1 MMEPIILFVD
11 DEPGILRAIK
21 RIFHRSD
28 LKIMTATNAN
38 EALSILKE
46 LPISV
51 MVSDYSMPEQT
62 GAELLEQARAI
73 RPETVR
79 LILSGNNDQTATIA
93 AINQGRI
100 SKFLTKP
107 FDKDDLRLEIDAAV
121 AEWQTR
127 VYKSTTK
134 KILKKTSLLQLI
146 DTEQS
151 QNGDSDSLVV
161 VFGIHELDLL
171 TAQLGNSRTTKLL
184 INIAPSHEQLDDGVS
199 LALMSDGHFCS
210 FIKYNKGI
218 TDARDVISSLLDKFE
233 CNPVVDGREHSVSF
247 DVGYAVSQGELMD
260 GATLVGNAQSAMKVA
275 QDNQAGRIVLYEQQL
290 TSSRGRLLTL
300 ESGLRTALIN
310 NEFVLFYQPKIDIT
324 NQSLHGAEAL
334 IRWNSASLGQV
345 PPFEFIPLTER
356 NGMIDVIG
364 EWVMNEA
371 ASQWTSW
378 FPDAD
383 SGPAISVNVSAV
395 QLKNVDFIH
404 SLERTLTQH
413 NIPPSLLEL
422 ELTESLMVDDMSAV
436 IKKLTTIKNL
446 GVKLSI
452 DDFGTGYSSLSYLS
466 HLPVDTIK
474 IDRSFIMQM
483 LDSDEKLAMVRNMIR
498 LGHDLGM
505 QLVAE
510 GVEDVDQLL
519 VLQELGCDIT
529 QGYYFSPPVSSN
541 EFIEKSCQ
549 ILNSFT
555 SPINTLAANSA

>member
-1 MMEPIILFVD
+1 
-11 DEPGILRAIK
+11 
-21 RIFHRSD
+21 
-28 LKIMTATNAN
+28 
-38 EALSILKE
+38 
-46 LPISV
+46 
-51 MVSDYSMPEQT
+51 
-62 GAELLEQARAI
+62 
-73 RPETVR
+73 
-79 LILSGNNDQTATIA
+79 
-93 AINQGRI
+93 
-100 SKFLTKP
+100 
-107 FDKDDLRLEIDAAV
+107 
-121 AEWQTR
+121 
-127 VYKSTTK
+127 
-134 KILKKTSLLQLI
+134 
-146 DTEQS
+146 
-151 QNGDSDSLVV
+151 
-161 VFGIHELDLL
+161 
-171 TAQLGNSRTTKLL
+171 
-184 INIAPSHEQLDDGVS
+184 
-199 LALMSDGHFCS
+199 MSDGHFCS

>member
-161 VFGIHELDLL
+161 VFE
-171 TAQLGNSRTTKLL
+171 LL